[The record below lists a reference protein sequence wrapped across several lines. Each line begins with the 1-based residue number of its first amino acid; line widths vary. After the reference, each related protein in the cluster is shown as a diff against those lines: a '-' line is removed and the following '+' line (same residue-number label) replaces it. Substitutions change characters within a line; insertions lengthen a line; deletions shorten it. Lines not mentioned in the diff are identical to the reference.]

1 MILTNRE
8 ALMGGFGSGPGG
20 TGKARC
26 EGALFLDV
34 RMLKKRGWL
43 VPGSSAVV
51 TWKMGATTSSVE
63 IKASEGKVRVSWASG
78 GVGYEESLPRCSS
91 SQPLGGERSWWSCPG
106 CSSRCAILYMR
117 SMRWRC
123 RACHDLVHASTR
135 ERCPIER
142 VRRKHRLVALKLGL
156 TGDAVH
162 APDMNAPL
170 FPERPKGMHGAT
182 YTKLIQQHLSMRA
195 EAIQAIIKELDR

>member
-1 MILTNRE
+1 
-8 ALMGGFGSGPGG
+8 MGGFGSGPSG
-20 TGKARC
+20 TDKATC

-43 VPGSSAVV
+43 QPGSSAVV
-51 TWKMGATTSSVE
+51 TWKMGASSSSVE
-63 IKASEGKVRVSWASG
+63 LKASADKVRVIWASG
-78 GVGYEESLPRCSS
+78 GTNYAESLPLCYSP
-91 SQPLGGERSWWSCPG
+91 QPLGGERSWWSCPG
-106 CSSRCAILYMR
+106 CSTRCAILYMR

-123 RACHDLVHASTR
+123 RSCHKLVHASTR
-135 ERCPIER
+135 DRCPIQR

-170 FPERPKGMHGAT
+170 IPEKPKGMHGTT
-182 YTKLIQQHLSMRA
+182 YAKLLQQHLTMRD
-195 EAIQAIIKELDR
+195 EALRAILEVLDR